1 MINKKEAK
9 KGEGKKWSLFES
21 KDINLFMKT
30 VKFSDDEPGD
40 SPVSSISHSSDDSLW
55 FLLCDIGSL
64 AKSVQNMIEFIWLA
78 Q

>member
-30 VKFSDDEPGD
+30 VKFSDDEQGD
-40 SPVSSISHSSDDSLW
+40 SPVSSISHSSDDSL
-55 FLLCDIGSL
+55 
-64 AKSVQNMIEFIWLA
+64 
-78 Q
+78 